1 MADLATLQSW
11 LAAAETALDKLIT
24 GNKVVEIRH
33 GQNELMSFEPAQVGQ
48 LRAYIA
54 DLKGQIGALTGQ
66 RLPGSRVRGRRAFF

>member
-1 MADLATLQSW
+1 MADLVTLQTW
-11 LAAAETALDKLIT
+11 LASAEAALNDLVT

-33 GQNELMSFEPAQVGQ
+33 GQNELMRFTPSQVGQ

-66 RLPGSRVRGRRAFF
+66 HVPGARVRGRRAYF